1 METENLKPS
10 KVILKTMEQI
20 NVLCTLKVLIA
31 ILWTGKT
38 QLYMCTSI
46 FSTSGYNHAL
56 LPDPATS
63 AVAN

>member
-10 KVILKTMEQI
+10 KVILKTMKQI

-38 QLYMCTSI
+38 QLYMCTNI
-46 FSTSGYNHAL
+46 LSTSGYNHAL